1 MGTIGNG
8 RSPRRKRAVEMGAE
22 AKGKPVGKGP
32 GQYSWKCKG
41 EEAEGRVGQA
51 ARLLSPI
58 ALGLALGYNNH
69 KAVIIQFMARRC
81 AAGAAPASMADFF

>member
-1 MGTIGNG
+1 MGVIGNG
-8 RSPRRKRAVEMGAE
+8 RSPRWKRAVEMGAE

-58 ALGLALGYNNH
+58 ALGLALGYNDH

-81 AAGAAPASMADFF
+81 AAGGRSRLYGRFF